1 MKNDKDLLT
10 RLEDHKPIIVNYG
23 KGFLSDKEIKE
34 ESVWDDSKKAYISQT
49 GTWDINLLIEIAL
62 GNIEG
67 VSIECTQ

>member
-62 GNIEG
+62 GNVEG
-67 VSIECTQ
+67 VSIECIQ